1 MSKNTQILEK
11 RLYVWLKGRKEE
23 MNDDMDNI
31 GATSVNK
38 LFLQSGGDILF
49 LFYDETN
56 KHGEIQVPSIIIVVI
71 IAFPKLEYK

>member
-1 MSKNTQILEK
+1 
-11 RLYVWLKGRKEE
+11 

-49 LFYDETN
+49 LFYEETN
-56 KHGEIQVPSIIIVVI
+56 KNGEIQVPSIIIVII